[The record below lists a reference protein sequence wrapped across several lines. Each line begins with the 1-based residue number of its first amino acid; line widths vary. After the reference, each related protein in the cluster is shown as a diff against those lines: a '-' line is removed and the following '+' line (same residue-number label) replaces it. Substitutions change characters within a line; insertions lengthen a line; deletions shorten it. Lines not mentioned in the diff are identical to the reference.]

1 MLYNDDYEEVNNSS
15 FLPVYKDIAKKKKIS
30 VAVFLLIAISIIVI
44 FNVIYTIVLD
54 KNSKET
60 AQLAQSLYE
69 NKVEEEIVAKEE
81 PEEIVAVETKA
92 NMDERPLLAS
102 HDINLIRSKFLPK
115 QLENPQETI
124 KNLYFSEE
132 KQVFLTFDDGPSKT
146 VTIPILDLLKQE
158 NIKANFFVLGSRVE
172 LYPKIVKRAYEEG
185 HYIANHGYSHKYS
198 QIYTS
203 PASVLEEYNKTN
215 QAVKDA
221 IGKQLYNTNIF
232 RFPGGSIGGIY
243 NDLKQEAKGLLEQ
256 NNIATVDWNALNG
269 DSEGLR
275 TEEALLNRVKETIQ
289 GKNSVVILMHD
300 AADKTKT
307 YNTLPQII
315 DYLKQEGYEFKTFYD
330 ILGN

>member
-1 MLYNDDYEEVNNSS
+1 MDLVCIKRKYKRVRRAIILS
-15 FLPVYKDIAKKKKIS
+15 FFLTIFIYTFLVVSHVYAKKEKERIFQEDIVTIS
-30 VAVFLLIAISIIVI
+30 QVI
-44 FNVIYTIVLD
+44 
-54 KNSKET
+54 KEQEEQ
-60 AQLAQSLYE
+60 A
-69 NKVEEEIVAKEE
+69 KREEEKEEIKPKTLSAKEIE
-81 PEEIVAVETKA
+81 DLKHIYK
-92 NMDERPLLAS
+92 
-102 HDINLIRSKFLPK
+102 
-115 QLENPQETI
+115 LEG
-124 KNLYFSEE
+124 

>member
-1 MLYNDDYEEVNNSS
+1 MDLVCIKRKYKRVRRAIILS
-15 FLPVYKDIAKKKKIS
+15 FFLTIFIYTFLVVSHVYAKKEKERIFQEDIVTIS
-30 VAVFLLIAISIIVI
+30 QVI
-44 FNVIYTIVLD
+44 
-54 KNSKET
+54 KEQEEQ
-60 AQLAQSLYE
+60 A
-69 NKVEEEIVAKEE
+69 KREEEKEEIKPKTLSAKEIE
-81 PEEIVAVETKA
+81 DLKNIYK
-92 NMDERPLLAS
+92 
-102 HDINLIRSKFLPK
+102 
-115 QLENPQETI
+115 LEG
-124 KNLYFSEE
+124 